1 MMSPY
6 TGRQQNLFKKAAEE
20 GPQLDNMGTVYNGY
34 RKSNY
39 FIIVKSWNKYLKS
52 NVAQSEG

>member
-1 MMSPY
+1 MSPY

-52 NVAQSEG
+52 DVAQSEG